1 MAYYAKR
8 VNGEF
13 VEPLPY
19 GMAALHKEYPN
30 KSFPRGVM
38 EDADFREEYGLV
50 LVSGGEIPTK
60 QGHKAMLTFPVS
72 DGNGG
77 WNQNWNLVPKPENE
91 LLPHDFYQAPLAD
104 DALLDEHGH
113 IVRMG
118 IDGDHFWSEENQRW
132 ERPIVLEDLPY
143 QEIRRMAY
151 GLVEDQLE
159 FITEN
164 GLEAWQEKV
173 AEIKGWYPKP

>member
-60 QGHKAMLTFPVS
+60 QGHKAMS
-72 DGNGG
+72 QMEMADG
-77 WNQNWNLVPKPENE
+77 
-91 LLPHDFYQAPLAD
+91 
-104 DALLDEHGH
+104 
-113 IVRMG
+113 IRIG
-118 IDGDHFWSEENQRW
+118 I
-132 ERPIVLEDLPY
+132 
-143 QEIRRMAY
+143 
-151 GLVEDQLE
+151 
-159 FITEN
+159 
-164 GLEAWQEKV
+164 
-173 AEIKGWYPKP
+173 